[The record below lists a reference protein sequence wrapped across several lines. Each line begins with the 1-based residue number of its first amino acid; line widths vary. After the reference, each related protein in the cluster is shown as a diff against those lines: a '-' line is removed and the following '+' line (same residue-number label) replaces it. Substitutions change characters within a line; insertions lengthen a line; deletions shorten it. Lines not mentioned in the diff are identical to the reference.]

1 MNRLFE
7 LSAAGTHLLEL
18 AEKVADEVCA
28 AYADD
33 VDVVGRF
40 PAESVAALK
49 EQSLLGAYV
58 PIELGG
64 GGASLTD
71 IAAMCHALGQRCSSS
86 AMVFAM
92 HQIQVACLVHH
103 HLESPGIRA
112 ILQRVAADQLLLASA
127 TTELG
132 VGGDVRTSLCAV
144 DATTEHFSLTKEA
157 SVISYADHADAI
169 LVTARRSADA
179 ASSDQVIV
187 FVDKKEVTLTP
198 LSDWNTLGMRGTCSI
213 GYVLEARGSA
223 HQIMPL
229 PYADISSQTMLPVS
243 HIVWASLWLGIA
255 TDAVNRTRTYLRMIA
270 RKTPDQTPP
279 AASSVAALFG
289 DLEMVRATVVAAV
302 ALYESVLADSRGS
315 ESNPQSTPQSTG
327 QGQWV
332 MPTGTTL
339 RLTLLK
345 TSVSM
350 AVKHIITDA
359 LDICGISGYR
369 NDSPY
374 AVGRH
379 LRDAQSSS
387 IMVHNERILANV
399 GRMLCIYKED

>member
-7 LSAAGTHLLEL
+7 LSAAGQHLLEL

-28 AYADD
+28 EHAID

-40 PAESVAALK
+40 PAESVAALR
-49 EQSLLGAYV
+49 EQGLLGAYV
-58 PIELGG
+58 PVELGG

-71 IAAMCHALGQRCSSS
+71 IAAICHALGQRCSSS

-103 HLESPGIRA
+103 GMGAPGIRA
-112 ILQRVAADQLLLASA
+112 ILQRVASEQLLLASA

-144 DATTEHFSLTKEA
+144 DATAETFNLTKEA
-157 SVISYADHADAI
+157 SVISYADQADAI

-187 FVDKKEVTLTP
+187 FADKREITLSP
-198 LSDWNTLGMRGTCSI
+198 LSDWDTLGMRGTCSI
-213 GYVLEARGSA
+213 GYVLQAHGSA
-223 HQIMPL
+223 DQIMPL

-255 TDAVNRTRTYLRMIA
+255 TDAVSRTRTYLRMVA

-279 AASSVAALFG
+279 AASAVASLFG
-289 DLEMVRATVVAAV
+289 DLEMVRATVVSAV
-302 ALYESVLADSRGS
+302 RLYESVLDESR
-315 ESNPQSTPQSTG
+315 SN
-327 QGQWV
+327 GQWA

-345 TSVSM
+345 TSVSS
-350 AVKHIITDA
+350 AVKRVIADA
-359 LDICGISGYR
+359 LEVCGISGYR

-379 LRDAQSSS
+379 LRDAHSSS

-399 GRMLCIYKED
+399 GRLLCVYKEN